1 MSQYNIFQATYLS
14 FFSKKLY
21 RDVASSW
28 GGKAFLYAFFI
39 LALSWIGSMII
50 MQRNLSDGY
59 ARYSSTFVD
68 QLPVMT
74 VTAGKVSTP
83 ENRPYIIT
91 EPNTKETLIIVDASG
106 QYQTLA
112 QANSEFLITQD
123 SIITKDGNTTKITK
137 LPASLTHTFVPAV
150 INDHIK
156 GWVNYLWIILLP
168 GLTLVSFVWM
178 VIKSI
183 IYGLIGRV
191 FSAITDSGVSFFQ
204 CMGLYCVAATP
215 ALAVWTVLST
225 NNIQFPHRALTIFIL
240 VLIYLFY
247 GILANKPAKEG

>member
-1 MSQYNIFQATYLS
+1 MSQYNIFQAIYLS

-28 GGKAFLYAFFI
+28 GGKAFLYAFLI
-39 LALSWIGSMII
+39 LALSWIGSVII
-50 MQRNLSDGY
+50 IQRNLSDGY
-59 ARYSSTFVD
+59 TRYSATFVE
-68 QLPVMT
+68 QFPVMT

-83 ENRPYIIT
+83 KNKPYVII
-91 EPNTKETLIIVDASG
+91 EPNTKETVIVIDTSG

-112 QANSEFLITQD
+112 QANTKFLITQD
-123 SIITKDGNTTKITK
+123 SIITKDGDTTKITK
-137 LPASLTHTFVPAV
+137 LPASLSHTFVPSV

-156 GWVNYLWIILLP
+156 GWINYLWIIMLP
-168 GLTLVSFVWM
+168 GLTLLSFIGM
-178 VIKSI
+178 VIKSL
-183 IYGLIGRV
+183 IYGVIGRI
-191 FSAITDSGVSFFQ
+191 FSAITDAGVSFFQ

-215 ALAVWTVLST
+215 ALLVWTVLST
-225 NNIQFPHRALTIFIL
+225 YNIVFPHRALTIFVL